1 MIGSCV
7 GMSLI
12 NLFELSVPLIQ
23 APMAGVATPSLAA
36 AVHTVRRRT
45 AQVEQISGVL
55 TARWQTGLLPS
66 VAQTRSLELLRSQ
79 AL

>member
-23 APMAGVATPSLAA
+23 APMAGVATPLLAA
-36 AVHTVRRRT
+36 AVSE
-45 AQVEQISGVL
+45 AGAL
-55 TARWQTGLLPS
+55 WARP
-66 VAQTRSLELLRSQ
+66 TRPVHER
-79 AL
+79 